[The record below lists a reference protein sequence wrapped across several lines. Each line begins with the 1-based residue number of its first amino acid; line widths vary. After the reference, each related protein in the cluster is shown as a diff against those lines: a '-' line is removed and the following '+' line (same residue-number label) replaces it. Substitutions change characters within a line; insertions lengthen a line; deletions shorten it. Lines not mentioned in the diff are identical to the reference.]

1 MVARRHPAVRAEIN
15 RGSEDLAN
23 RWGDKTLGES
33 HQILGGG
40 MRQVV
45 LISGHI
51 CTGKSE
57 LALRLDREFGYHV
70 VSTSSVLKNV
80 AKQRDLQVDRLALQA
95 LGDDLDGDTNH
106 RWLLDEVIEQASR
119 LAFDRPI
126 VVDNVRTWHQL
137 QHFRTHYDFR
147 VVHAHL
153 WAPKSILEQR
163 FRQKNAERPDEADQT
178 YTDAD
183 LIKNENDIEAFKRD
197 ADVRINTARTDS
209 ADTLV
214 RVAARLGLYSGSDV
228 RCVDVVVGGMY
239 GSEGKGHIAA
249 YLANEYDVLVR
260 VGGPNAGHTVS
271 SSSGVY
277 TYHQLPSGARD
288 AKAKL
293 LLGPGMTIYVPA
305 LLTEIADCGV
315 TPERLYIDPQAMIIE
330 DEDFSREQE
339 LKKNIASTG
348 RGSGAAAARRI
359 LLRKPGA
366 IRLARDVP
374 ELKPYVGDTAP
385 YRGSIVTHLE
395 RAYRD
400 GQSILLE
407 GTQGSGLSIFHGQY
421 PYVTSRDTNVA
432 GCLAEAGI
440 SPSRVRR
447 ILMVVRPTPIRVGN
461 PDGGAETSGLLKH
474 EVTFSEVALHAGLE
488 PDEITKLEIT
498 STTKRPRR
506 VGWFEW
512 DQFRNACVLN
522 APTDIVLTF
531 ADYLNAAN
539 RDARRFEQLHIDTIK
554 FIEELEQVSQ
564 APVSLINT
572 RFPRDEG
579 QKIDLRSVIDRRT
592 WQTHLRLATKAG
604 F

>member
-1 MVARRHPAVRAEIN
+1 
-15 RGSEDLAN
+15 
-23 RWGDKTLGES
+23 
-33 HQILGGG
+33 

-57 LALRLDREFGYHV
+57 LARRLKTQFGYHPF
-70 VSTSSVLKNV
+70 STSSILKKL
-80 AKQRDLQVDRLALQA
+80 AGSRRERTDRLALQS
-95 LGDDLDGDTNH
+95 LGDDLDKNTDH
-106 RWLLDEVIEQASR
+106 RWLLDEVIKEIAS
-119 LAFDRPI
+119 DSSERPI
-126 VVDNVRTWHQL
+126 VVDNVRTWDQL
-137 QHFRTHYDFR
+137 QHFRTHHAFS
-147 VVHAHL
+147 VVHTHL
-153 WAPKSILEQR
+153 WAPKRILEQR
-163 FRQKNAERPDEADQT
+163 YKKKNAERPDEAGQS

-183 LIKNENDIEAFKRD
+183 LIKNEADIRAFQKD

-214 RVAARLGLYSGSDV
+214 RVAARLGLYGGHDT

-249 YLANEYDVLVR
+249 YLANDYDVLVR

-271 SSSGVY
+271 SASGVY

-288 AKAKL
+288 TAAKL
-293 LLGPGMTIYVPA
+293 LLGPGMTIFVPE
-305 LLTEIADCGV
+305 LLNEIAECKV
-315 TPERLYIDPQAMIIE
+315 TPERLFIDPQAMIIE
-330 DEDFSREQE
+330 DIDVETEKE
-339 LKKNIASTG
+339 LKKKIASTG

-359 LLRKPGA
+359 LHRKPGA
-366 IRLARDVP
+366 TRLARDIP
-374 ELKPYVGDTAP
+374 ELTPYVGDKPP

-395 RAYRD
+395 TAYRE

-407 GTQGSGLSIFHGQY
+407 GTQGSGLSIFHGLY

-440 SPSRVRR
+440 SPARVRR

-461 PDGGAETSGLLKH
+461 PDDDKESSGPLKH
-474 EVTFSEVALHAGLE
+474 EVTFADIAIQAGLD
-488 PDEITKLEIT
+488 PDELVRLELT

-512 DQFRNACVLN
+512 DQFRHACVLN

-531 ADYLNAAN
+531 ADYLAVSNK
-539 RDARRFEQLHIDTIK
+539 DARRFEQLHIDTIK
-554 FIEELEQVSQ
+554 FIEELERVSQ

-579 QKIDLRSVIDRRT
+579 QRIDLRSVIDRRT
-592 WQTHLRLATKAG
+592 WRTHSKIFSDTGRIGRTRES
-604 F
+604 